1 MSFQWRII
9 NPRISLASSRL
20 VNSQVSDISP
30 PKTSRLY
37 SLGITVSGPA
47 MRAAKNPS
55 SASTFIALP
64 PLQLLRKSPRRSS
77 LASVSGSFWVKVFM
91 ANHPHE
97 AAFVSASIL
106 RGISLPQVEDTPRPV
121 APHQGRAQ
129 LVSDAILP
137 EQHRT
142 MTTAEKRNADR
153 LLARSAP
160 RRDWYLPN
168 CATRGGLFLR
178 TTDFSATTGWISG

>member
-47 MRAAKNPS
+47 MRAARNPS

-77 LASVSGSFWVKVFM
+77 SASVRGSFWVKVLIGI
-91 ANHPHE
+91 AE
-97 AAFVSASIL
+97 IL
-106 RGISLPQVEDTPRPV
+106 GDGLRYHHRDSLRSPPYTVTT
-121 APHQGRAQ
+121 
-129 LVSDAILP
+129 
-137 EQHRT
+137 RT
-142 MTTAEKRNADR
+142 D
-153 LLARSAP
+153 
-160 RRDWYLPN
+160 
-168 CATRGGLFLR
+168 
-178 TTDFSATTGWISG
+178 